1 MMRDDGA
8 RRHSGGLAVCKE
20 TSAAEE
26 FGYIGR
32 QMNSMSLGFLLP
44 VPPSSFSQSLSLQS
58 SWWFILPALLASLFS
73 LPASLPYFA
82 SLPLLPPH
90 THHIDWH
97 EPISKTL
104 ISTKPQGTH
113 CLQLFSCLTQ
123 SCRAVRTH
131 NDTEE
136 WNPWRYLNIINISW
150 R

>member
-1 MMRDDGA
+1 MMER
-8 RRHSGGLAVCKE
+8 GGLAVCKA

-26 FGYIGR
+26 FGYVER
-32 QMNSMSLGFLLP
+32 KMNSMSLGFPDCL
-44 VPPSSFSQSLSLQS
+44 PSSSTQSLSLQS
-58 SWWFILPALLASLFS
+58 SWRFPSCTLGLIIFS
-73 LPASLPYFA
+73 SCISPLCCL
-82 SLPLLPPH
+82 SLPL

-123 SCRAVRTH
+123 SCSAVRTH

-136 WNPWRYLNIINISW
+136 WNPWWYLNIINISW